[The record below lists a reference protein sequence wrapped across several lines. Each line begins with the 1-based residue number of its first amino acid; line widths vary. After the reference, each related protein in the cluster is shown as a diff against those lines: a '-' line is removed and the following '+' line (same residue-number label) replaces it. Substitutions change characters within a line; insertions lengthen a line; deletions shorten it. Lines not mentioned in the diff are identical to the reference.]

1 MFLITIEYYRQYC
14 ENLILIKNLRKLLIN
29 QKQGLIEA
37 PSLDFVKKENLKLDL
52 NEKKLEKVLKSILD
66 NQETFLNTKKRFFVL
81 RAQFLQDYDECLE
94 EAKKLAFE
102 IREDRPAINP
112 DVKKLR
118 NVENRK
124 KLQLEEDMK
133 LKYEEILQ
141 EIALLNNEYQ
151 KIGSPLNILL
161 VTKIIKK
168 INKKSKKK
176 IKKEGK
182 KTKKNKIIKVFR
194 FNEKLLDK
202 YGINVNSNL
211 KNILR
216 EINNFDKRI
225 KRFYNFRTLNF
236 FIPKKSDRYNIE
248 EEPIEEEESKEN
260 NVFDRRID

>member
-1 MFLITIEYYRQYC
+1 
-14 ENLILIKNLRKLLIN
+14 
-29 QKQGLIEA
+29 
-37 PSLDFVKKENLKLDL
+37 
-52 NEKKLEKVLKSILD
+52 
-66 NQETFLNTKKRFFVL
+66 
-81 RAQFLQDYDECLE
+81 
-94 EAKKLAFE
+94 
-102 IREDRPAINP
+102 
-112 DVKKLR
+112 
-118 NVENRK
+118 
-124 KLQLEEDMK
+124 
-133 LKYEEILQ
+133 
-141 EIALLNNEYQ
+141 
-151 KIGSPLNILL
+151 L